1 VPKGARRSPSA
12 VVAEAIESL
21 ASEMDEQ
28 RRLLEQ
34 ILQVCRDNAD
44 GLSQHRQHAMSAVS
58 DLGERVK
65 QLETRLR

>member
-44 GLSQHRQHAMSAVS
+44 GLSHRQHAMSAVS